1 MKPTAILI
9 MLTALGVAGCAEY
22 RPSEA
27 NCFDTVTRSSH
38 SMAFLPTSEPQSQAR
53 ISTKSAPCTFTAIG
67 GPEGLGDG

>member
-38 SMAFLPTSEPQSQAR
+38 SMAFLPTNEPRSQAR
-53 ISTKSAPCTFTAIG
+53 VSTKSVPCTFTAIS